1 MKIKKRYIIIPIVIA
16 ILIVAIGAGIVLL
29 DRISQKKQ
37 IEKDEKNYYS
47 NSFSSCRSLSG
58 IYVLPKR
65 AESYSISE
73 VEKTEI

>member
-37 IEKDEKNYYS
+37 IEKDEKNYGNNYQKKEMC
-47 NSFSSCRSLSG
+47 F
-58 IYVLPKR
+58 IYLIKQMK
-65 AESYSISE
+65 I
-73 VEKTEI
+73 TLTC

>member
-37 IEKDEKNYYS
+37 IEKDEKNRIIRVAGV
-47 NSFSSCRSLSG
+47 CRVIPSG
-58 IYVLPKR
+58 TR
-65 AESYSISE
+65 
-73 VEKTEI
+73 

>member
-37 IEKDEKNYYS
+37 IEKDEKIMAIIIKS
-47 NSFSSCRSLSG
+47 
-58 IYVLPKR
+58 
-65 AESYSISE
+65 
-73 VEKTEI
+73 